1 MLLAPGGF
9 SERHPL
15 PAGKRTPPL
24 RVARLWSPGPSHAG
38 RPRSRGGHT
47 LGPGSH
53 AGGAVSG
60 VKAASRCPSH
70 GLSGQQA
77 PTRQVFA
84 TRPCPRPS
92 AKFLSSSSGC
102 RLALQGSAPL
112 WGPHLGSRLEG
123 PLAPRGATHFPLP
136 PLQGCPVS
144 PLSAR
149 AAGRASTPAGSP
161 ARVHGR
167 PSLPAAGRR
176 PGSPRLGASSR
187 GSITLTTA
195 PPPPR
200 RAPSPRPGG
209 ALGSRWSRRS

>member
-1 MLLAPGGF
+1 MLGSPDCFGTTG
-9 SERHPL
+9 SEMRRRRGLWPRTGRCPEWALEASCCL
-15 PAGKRTPPL
+15 PQAASLRATHSLRASGRCPSACSLPPL

-60 VKAASRCPSH
+60 VKAASRCTSH

-77 PTRQVFA
+77 PTRQVFT

-149 AAGRASTPAGSP
+149 AAG
-161 ARVHGR
+161 
-167 PSLPAAGRR
+167 
-176 PGSPRLGASSR
+176 
-187 GSITLTTA
+187 
-195 PPPPR
+195 
-200 RAPSPRPGG
+200 
-209 ALGSRWSRRS
+209 